1 MNQPGMPLIEGREFS
16 YADAQGRPGVVIV
29 NETVARNFW
38 PNQSALVK
46 RIGTPG
52 AWLEIVIV
60 VNDACFQSYTPLTHE
75 PAATLAIALCGDIS
89 LATVRNMLFD
99 LDPDLPLNQ
108 PGLTRT
114 AVREVLDQ
122 SAVALVACRLPDRR
136 ATRVDL
142 INSPGNE

>member
-1 MNQPGMPLIEGREFS
+1 MRLPHRIFCQEPFQWKWRSPAGTRMNQPGMPLIEGREFS

-60 VNDACFQSYTPLTHE
+60 LND
-75 PAATLAIALCGDIS
+75 CG
-89 LATVRNMLFD
+89 
-99 LDPDLPLNQ
+99 
-108 PGLTRT
+108 
-114 AVREVLDQ
+114 
-122 SAVALVACRLPDRR
+122 
-136 ATRVDL
+136 
-142 INSPGNE
+142 